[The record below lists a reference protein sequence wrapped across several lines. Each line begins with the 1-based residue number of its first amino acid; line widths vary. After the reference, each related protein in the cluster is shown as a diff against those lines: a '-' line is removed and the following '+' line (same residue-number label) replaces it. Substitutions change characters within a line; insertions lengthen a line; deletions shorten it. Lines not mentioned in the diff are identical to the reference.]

1 MNELNSVLLVGA
13 GAVGSAVAHKLH
25 DTNPGKVFILAGG
38 ERANRYRQQGL
49 MINEQ
54 RYDLPILE
62 PVAPVLQ
69 AGTPQ
74 KMLPTQAEGSAIPL
88 ANAASGPIDLILV
101 AVKQYDLASAIED
114 MRCYVGEHTVILSLM
129 NGITSEAELGEAFG
143 SEKILYGLVIGI
155 DGNRSGNRVRFTS
168 AGTVVFGEAENCTW
182 SDRVSKIAQLFD
194 AAGVTYT
201 VPENMLHALWY
212 KFMINVGI
220 NQVSAVL
227 LAPYGVFQLIPA
239 AEDMVEDA
247 MREVNAVAMAKG
259 IELGETDI
267 TNWRTVLASMNPE
280 THTSMVD
287 DLLHGR
293 PTEIEMLSGT
303 VIQLGAENNI
313 PTPVNELLYKLIRTR
328 EEMAKI
334 AT

>member
-13 GAVGSAVAHKLH
+13 GAVGSAVAHRLH
-25 DTNPGKVFILAGG
+25 DKNPGKVFILAGG

-62 PVAPVLQ
+62 PV
-69 AGTPQ
+69 
-74 KMLPTQAEGSAIPL
+74 IPL
-88 ANAASGPIDLILV
+88 AATASGPVDLILV

-220 NQVSAVL
+220 NQVSAEL
-227 LAPYGVFQLIPA
+227 LAPYGVFQQIPA

-247 MREVNAVAMAKG
+247 MREVNAIAVAKG

-293 PTEIEMLSGT
+293 PTEVEMLSGT
-303 VIQLGAENNI
+303 VMQLGAENNI
-313 PTPVNELLYKLIRTR
+313 PTPVNEMLYKLIRTR
-328 EEMAKI
+328 EEMAKLP
-334 AT
+334 T